1 MDGPSC
7 KCGLKKFCFCCL
19 VWTAD
24 LWWCLPPVTPE
35 APDWWMLRGHPGTW
49 DRKEFRKLKG
59 ENEFWASSP
68 VATNRQKSMLQIF
81 DFILLI
87 IISLGHPQHY
97 FDFSMPEKWHII
109 LLLKVSK
116 ERCVAI
122 PSTIIKAL
130 VFYLTNI
137 SFSDIWYLEHVF
149 SLTCLDQLRR
159 KLWSVGYVT
168 SLHWK
173 EQCWVG
179 SQSGARQLATQSMG
193 PSSTIG

>member
-87 IISLGHPQHY
+87 IISLGHQQHY

-109 LLLKVSK
+109 L
-116 ERCVAI
+116 
-122 PSTIIKAL
+122 
-130 VFYLTNI
+130 FYLDV
-137 SFSDIWYLEHVF
+137 SFAQQWFRFSALFNRHFFQWYMIPWACFQFDMFGSTE
-149 SLTCLDQLRR
+149 
-159 KLWSVGYVT
+159 
-168 SLHWK
+168 K
-173 EQCWVG
+173 ETVECWVCYIVTLEG
-179 SQSGARQLATQSMG
+179 TMLGRVTVRSPATGNAIRG